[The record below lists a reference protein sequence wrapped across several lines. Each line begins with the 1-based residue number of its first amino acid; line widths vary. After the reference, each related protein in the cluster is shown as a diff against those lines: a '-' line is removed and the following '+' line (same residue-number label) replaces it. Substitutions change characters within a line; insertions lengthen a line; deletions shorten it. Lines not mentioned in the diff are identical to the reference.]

1 MPVPKGYKFV
11 KIHRWTD
18 KEKEYLKEICFGKSY
33 REIIELMS
41 KKFDYEFNET
51 QIASAL
57 KRYGLTTGRTGCF
70 EKGFTP
76 WNKGTKG
83 YSKPNKGSFEKG
95 RIPNNYVPIGSERVD
110 NKDGYTKVKIAD
122 PNVWELKHKYI
133 YEKYHGKIEKGNVV
147 IFLNGDKSNFNIDN
161 LKSIT
166 RKQLLF
172 LNRNNLIKDNAEL
185 TNVGINVAD
194 LMIKANEAKRSVK
207 K

>member
-1 MPVPKGYKFV
+1 MSALKGYKFV
-11 KIHRWTD
+11 EIHRWTD
-18 KEKEYLKEICFGKSY
+18 EEKEYLKEICFGKSY
-33 REIIELMS
+33 REIIELMYS
-41 KKFDYEFNET
+41 KFGYRFSKT
-51 QIASAL
+51 QISSAL
-57 KRYGLTTGRTGCF
+57 KRYNLTTGRTGRF

-95 RIPNNYVPIGSERVD
+95 HIPDNYVPIGSERVD

-133 YEKYHGKIEKGNVV
+133 YEKHYGKIEKGNVV
-147 IFLNGDKSNFNIDN
+147 IFLDGDKSNFNIDN

-194 LMIKANEAKRSVK
+194 LMIKVNEAKK
-207 K
+207 ECK